1 MTRSAIPSHRGDNPI
16 DLGTGELIG
25 SGFSG
30 LGLHG
35 LEFPGSR
42 SKGAYV
48 VLHPH
53 DHDAGLASVPVFN
66 ELIN

>member
-1 MTRSAIPSHRGDNPI
+1 MTTSAVPSHRGDNPI

-48 VLHPH
+48 VLHA
-53 DHDAGLASVPVFN
+53 HDAGLASVPVFN